1 MTRIITPLSEIN
13 KMVMQE
19 IVRVGNKILPPIAIS
34 IENELKTTI
43 GDIFDLSA
51 EYKSIQS
58 GILQAQ
64 FGIRPGEA
72 KSKLK
77 AIITTLAQSTR
88 VNFSQLKLRGNT
100 IEGGF
105 RIFAFRADFAD
116 ILSMD
121 EGFTVTNAGQRLHW
135 LDWLLL
141 EGDKLIIADYYFLPG
156 SFPTSRSGGGIMV
169 FNNAKYWRVP
179 PQFSGVA
186 DNNWITR
193 TVQAYIQD
201 LEIIVEKAIRKAL

>member
-19 IVRVGNKILPPIAIS
+19 IVKVGNKILPPIAS
-34 IENELKTTI
+34 KIENELKTTI
-43 GDIFDLSA
+43 GDIFEFSP

-64 FGIRPGEA
+64 FGIRPSEA
-72 KSKLK
+72 NAKLK
-77 AIITTLAQSTR
+77 GLVTQLAQSTQ
-88 VNFSQLKLRGNT
+88 VNFVQLKLRGNN
-100 IEGGF
+100 IDGGF
-105 RIFAFRADFAD
+105 RIFAFKSDFSD
-116 ILSMD
+116 ILSMN
-121 EGFTVTNAGQRLHW
+121 EGFQTTNAGVNLHW
-135 LDWLLL
+135 LEWLLL
-141 EGDKLIIADYYFLPG
+141 EGDKVIISDYYFLPG

-201 LEIIVEKAIRKAL
+201 LEIIVEQAIRRAL